1 MTPYRTRLTDQDIRR
16 LIKSDTEDE
25 RAAAAHKLCRSMGRT
40 PLNASERDAAQKILT
55 VLANDAAELVRRAL
69 AVTLKSSEILP
80 RDIARRLARD
90 VDSVA
95 LPIISSS
102 PVFNEDDLIEI
113 VRGGSALRQI
123 AVARRD
129 HVPMEVASILVEE
142 GCQSAVLALVA
153 NDNADVAEPALD
165 RVVDRFGTQDDV
177 VSAMAERRVLPV
189 AITQRLV
196 ELASDAVRE
205 HLVARLNVQ
214 PEAAEALMMTAQER
228 ATVDLIDQAALSDDL
243 PGFVAYLHSRK
254 ALRPSLLL
262 RGLARG
268 HMSFFERSLVEL
280 TGAPY
285 ERVWIMVHDAG
296 PLGLRAI
303 YDRAGLPP
311 RLFDAFRAGVDVWR
325 TLQIEGTTMG
335 GESFSLK
342 MLQRFLSQ
350 KPKVSP
356 EDLTYLLE
364 QIEQTGQD
372 TTARPEVQ
380 AGASLLEDVA

>member
-1 MTPYRTRLTDQDIRR
+1 MTQYRPRLTDQDIRR

-40 PLNASERDAAQKILT
+40 ELNSSERDAAQKILT

-69 AVTLKSSEILP
+69 AVTLKSSDVLP
-80 RDIARRLARD
+80 RDLARRLARD

-102 PVFNEDDLIEI
+102 PVFNDDDLIEI

-129 HVPMEVASILVEE
+129 HVPADVSTVLADE

-153 NDNADVAEPALD
+153 NDNADVAEPALE
-165 RVVDRFGTQDDV
+165 RVVDRFGTNGDV
-177 VSAMAERRVLPV
+177 VAAMSERRVLPV
-189 AITQRLV
+189 SVTQRLV
-196 ELASDAVRE
+196 ELATDAVRE
-205 HLVARLNVQ
+205 HLVSRLNIKSD
-214 PEAAEALMMTAQER
+214 AAEALMMSAQER
-228 ATVDLIDQAALSDDL
+228 ATIDLVDQAVLTHDL

-268 HMSFFERSLVEL
+268 HMSFFELALVEM
-280 TGAPY
+280 TGAPH

-325 TLQIEGTTMG
+325 AIQAEGTAVG
-335 GESFSLK
+335 SDAFSVK

-350 KPKVSP
+350 RPKVSP
-356 EDLTYLLE
+356 EDMSYLLDRME
-364 QIEQTGQD
+364 QIQ
-372 TTARPEVQ
+372 
-380 AGASLLEDVA
+380 LEAKAEPSPLENAA